1 MSTPTTVTGAA
12 PVVETSITPAV
23 QYRDYSSY
31 RFRAE
36 VDWIDLKL
44 VTVAPTNF
52 QTVRR
57 RLGIGFAGPEALGAG
72 GACTEFNVRFQEP
85 KSWADIDERLKR
97 LTVDHP
103 LAEPPTVTGIEIA
116 LDAYST
122 SQNRDDLIAMTVHFY
137 NGSTKLVS
145 VNRRASK
152 RKGESYYLKTRSQLQ
167 NLIAEGYNI
176 YIGDQADAAH
186 QHIYLKETDSS
197 TALPPHQQRAR
208 TEFTLKSE
216 MLPKHSFVDWQGH
229 DFTKFASFFKFR
241 HLKNDLSPWAAVPL
255 HAMAQVGERRARK
268 TPKGYCR
275 AFSHATVADTKL
287 NALAYDA
294 LRELTR
300 RWRCGVKDE

>member
-1 MSTPTTVTGAA
+1 MSTPTTATGVAA
-12 PVVETSITPAV
+12 VVETSITPAV
-23 QYRDYSSY
+23 QYRDYSGY
-31 RFRAE
+31 RFRSE
-36 VDWIDLKL
+36 VDWIELKL
-44 VTVAPTNF
+44 VTATPTNF

-57 RLGIGFAGPEALGAG
+57 RLGIGFANPKASGAG

-103 LAEPPTVTGIEIA
+103 LAELPTVTGIEIA

-122 SQNRDDLIAMTVHFY
+122 NQQRADLVAMAAHFY
-137 NGSTKLVS
+137 NGATKFVST
-145 VNRRASK
+145 NRRAS
-152 RKGESYYLKTRSQLQ
+152 RRERESYALKTRSQLQ
-167 NLIAEGYNI
+167 NLIAKGYNI
-176 YIGDQADAAH
+176 YIGNQVDAEH

-208 TEFTLKSE
+208 TEFTLKRE
-216 MLPKHSFVDWQGH
+216 MLPKQSFSDWQGH

-241 HLKNDLSPWAAVPL
+241 HLKFDLSPWAATPM
-255 HAMAQVGERRARK
+255 HAKAQVGERRARK
-268 TPKGYCR
+268 TSKGYGR
-275 AFSHATVADTKL
+275 AFSHATVADIKL

-300 RWRCGVKDE
+300 RWRCSV